1 MEEAI
6 DWYVQVPEAGFNT
19 PPGEHK
25 IGRCAKCGHEITMQ
39 DKLDWM
45 RKKGA
50 FTKYCSNCGETFG
63 SDDIEEFMKM
73 VEEHKCQKK

>member
-1 MEEAI
+1 MSDDIE
-6 DWYVQVPEAGFNT
+6 WYITIPQVDAPLT
-19 PPGEHK
+19 KK
-25 IGRCAKCGHEITMQ
+25 IAKCRDCGREIIMQ

-50 FTKYCSNCGETFG
+50 FTKYCSTCGETFG

-73 VEEHKCQKK
+73 LKNHKCKR